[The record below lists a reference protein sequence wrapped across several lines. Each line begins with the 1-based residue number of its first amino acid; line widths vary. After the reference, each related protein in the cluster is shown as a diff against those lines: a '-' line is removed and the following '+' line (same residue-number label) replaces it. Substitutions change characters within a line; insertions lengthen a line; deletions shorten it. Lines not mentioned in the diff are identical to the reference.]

1 MEIKELKKF
10 IEAYM
15 EDYKRLRSNA
25 MENNDERKVYQ
36 FTGSLIALDNVL
48 YLIKVSE
55 ENEIQS

>member
-10 IEAYM
+10 IEAYA